1 MLKNLLGKK
10 NRIKDDL
17 QTMMINKKDN
27 FEYELNDIVQ
37 VEFKVFFIDSLN
49 T

>member
-1 MLKNLLGKK
+1 MFKNLLGKK

-17 QTMMINKKDN
+17 QTMMITKKDN

-37 VEFKVFFIDSLN
+37 VKLI
-49 T
+49 